1 MALTD
6 KKRRFVQALQSGLSG
21 AKAAIQAGYSEKGA
35 AVAASRLMKDKD
47 VLEAVERANRV
58 NKAKEEAAAE
68 GRTVNLPDLGK
79 LYSDPLE
86 FLKAVAN
93 DPEQDMKLRVEAAKA
108 WVPYV
113 HGRIGEQGKKDA
125 KKQAAAKASAAGG
138 RFAPPPPPTHLR
150 VVGKG

>member
-21 AKAAIQAGYSEKGA
+21 AKAAIHAGYSEKGA

-47 VLEAVERANRV
+47 VQEALGRV
-58 NKAKEEAAAE
+58 NQVNKLKEEAAAA
-68 GRTVNLPDLGK
+68 GKTVSLPDLGK

-93 DPEQDMKLRVEAAKA
+93 DPAQDMKLRVDAAKA

-113 HGRIGEQGKKDA
+113 HGKIGEQGKKDA
-125 KKQAAAKASAAGG
+125 KKKAASEAVAGG
-138 RFAPPPPPTHLR
+138 KFGAPPRPPHLR

>member
-21 AKAAIQAGYSEKGA
+21 AKAAIHAGYSEKGA

-47 VLEAVERANRV
+47 VQEALGRV
-58 NKAKEEAAAE
+58 NQVNKLKEEAAAS
-68 GRTVNLPDLGK
+68 GKSISLPDLGK

-93 DPEQDMKLRVEAAKA
+93 DPEQDMKLRVDAAKA

-113 HGRIGEQGKKDA
+113 HGKIGEQGKKDA
-125 KKQAAAKASAAGG
+125 KKKAAGEAAVG
-138 RFAPPPPPTHLR
+138 GKFRAPPRPPHLR

>member
-6 KKRRFVQALQSGLSG
+6 KKRRFVLALQSGLSG
-21 AKAAIQAGYSEKGA
+21 AKAAIHAGYSEKGA

-47 VLEAVERANRV
+47 VQQALERGRQVS
-58 NKAKEEAAAE
+58 KLKEEAAAA
-68 GRTVNLPDLGK
+68 GRAVSLPDLGK

-93 DPEQDMKLRVEAAKA
+93 DPGQDMKLRVEAAKA

-113 HGRIGEQGKKDA
+113 HGKIGEQGKKDA
-125 KKQAAAKASAAGG
+125 KKQAANKAATGG
-138 RFAPPPPPTHLR
+138 RFASASPPTHLR

>member
-1 MALTD
+1 
-6 KKRRFVQALQSGLSG
+6 
-21 AKAAIQAGYSEKGA
+21 
-35 AVAASRLMKDKD
+35 MKDKD
-47 VLEAVERANRV
+47 VQEALGRV
-58 NKAKEEAAAE
+58 NQVNKLKEEAAAA
-68 GRTVNLPDLGK
+68 GKTVSLPDLGK

-93 DPEQDMKLRVEAAKA
+93 DPEQDMKLRVDAAKA

-113 HGRIGEQGKKDA
+113 HGKIGEQGKKDA
-125 KKQAAAKASAAGG
+125 KKQAADKAATGG

>member
-21 AKAAIQAGYSEKGA
+21 AKAAIHAGYSEKGA

-47 VLEAVERANRV
+47 VQEALGRV
-58 NKAKEEAAAE
+58 NQVNKLKEEAAAA
-68 GRTVNLPDLGK
+68 GKPVSLPDLGE
-79 LYSDPLE
+79 LYSDPLD

-93 DPEQDMKLRVEAAKA
+93 DPEQDMKLRVDAAKA

-113 HGRIGEQGKKDA
+113 HGKIADQGKKDA
-125 KKQAAAKASAAGG
+125 KKKAAGEAVAGG
-138 RFAPPPPPTHLR
+138 RFGAPQPPPHLR

>member
-21 AKAAIQAGYSEKGA
+21 AKAAIHAGYSEKGA

-47 VLEAVERANRV
+47 VREALGRV
-58 NKAKEEAAAE
+58 NQVNKLKEEAAAS
-68 GRTVNLPDLGK
+68 GKSISLPDLGK

-93 DPEQDMKLRVEAAKA
+93 DPEQDMKLRVDAAKA

-113 HGRIGEQGKKDA
+113 HGKIGEQGKKDA
-125 KKQAAAKASAAGG
+125 KKKAAGEAAVG
-138 RFAPPPPPTHLR
+138 GKFGAPPRPPHLR

>member
-21 AKAAIQAGYSEKGA
+21 AKAAIHAGYSEKGA
-35 AVAASRLMKDKD
+35 AVAASRLMKDED
-47 VLEAVERANRV
+47 VQEALGRV
-58 NKAKEEAAAE
+58 NQVNKLKEEAAAA
-68 GRTVNLPDLGK
+68 GKSVSLPDLGK

-93 DPEQDMKLRVEAAKA
+93 DPEQDMKLRVDAAKA

-113 HGRIGEQGKKDA
+113 HGKIGEQGKKDA
-125 KKQAAAKASAAGG
+125 KKRAAGEAVAG
-138 RFAPPPPPTHLR
+138 GKFGAPPRPPHLR

>member
-21 AKAAIQAGYSEKGA
+21 AKAAIHAGYSEKGA

-47 VLEAVERANRV
+47 VQEALGRV
-58 NKAKEEAAAE
+58 NQVNKLKEEAAAAGKE
-68 GRTVNLPDLGK
+68 ISLPDLSK

-93 DPEQDMKLRVEAAKA
+93 DPGQDMKLRVDAAKA

-113 HGRIGEQGKKDA
+113 HGKIGEQGKKDA
-125 KKQAAAKASAAGG
+125 KKKAAGEAVAG
-138 RFAPPPPPTHLR
+138 GKFGAPPRPPHLR

>member
-21 AKAAIQAGYSEKGA
+21 AKAAIHAGYSEKGA

-47 VLEAVERANRV
+47 VQEALGRV
-58 NKAKEEAAAE
+58 NQVNKLKEEAAAA
-68 GRTVNLPDLGK
+68 GKTVSLPDLGK

-93 DPEQDMKLRVEAAKA
+93 DPEQDMKLRVDAAKA

-113 HGRIGEQGKKDA
+113 HGKIGEQGKKDA
-125 KKQAAAKASAAGG
+125 KKQAADKAATGG

>member
-21 AKAAIQAGYSEKGA
+21 ARAAIHAGYSEKGA

-47 VLEAVERANRV
+47 IQETLGRV
-58 NKAKEEAAAE
+58 NQVNKLKEEAAAA
-68 GRTVNLPDLGK
+68 GKDVSLPDLGK

-113 HGRIGEQGKKDA
+113 HGKMGEQGKKDA
-125 KKQAAAKASAAGG
+125 RKQAADKAASGG

>member
-21 AKAAIQAGYSEKGA
+21 AKAAIHAGYSEKGA

-47 VLEAVERANRV
+47 VQEALGRV
-58 NKAKEEAAAE
+58 NQVNKLKEEAAAS
-68 GRTVNLPDLGK
+68 GKSISLPDLGK

-93 DPEQDMKLRVEAAKA
+93 DPEQDMKLRVDAAKA

-113 HGRIGEQGKKDA
+113 HGKIGEQGKKDA
-125 KKQAAAKASAAGG
+125 KKKAAGEAAVGG
-138 RFAPPPPPTHLR
+138 RFGAPPRPPHLR

>member
-21 AKAAIQAGYSEKGA
+21 AKAAIHAGYSEKGA

-47 VLEAVERANRV
+47 IQEALGRINQV
-58 NKAKEEAAAE
+58 NKLKEEATAA
-68 GRTVNLPDLGK
+68 GKPVSLPDLGK

-93 DPEQDMKLRVEAAKA
+93 DPGQDMKLRVDAAKA

-113 HGRIGEQGKKDA
+113 HGKVADQGKKDA
-125 KKQAAAKASAAGG
+125 KKKAAGEAAAGG
-138 RFAPPPPPTHLR
+138 RFAAPPPPPHLR

>member
-6 KKRRFVQALQSGLSG
+6 KKRRFVLALQSGLSG

-47 VLEAVERANRV
+47 VQDALGRADQV
-58 NKAKEEAAAE
+58 NKLKAAAAAA
-68 GRTVNLPDLGK
+68 GKDVSLPDLGK

-113 HGRIGEQGKKDA
+113 HGKIGEQGKKDA
-125 KKQAAAKASAAGG
+125 KKDAANKAAGG
-138 RFAPPPPPTHLR
+138 RFGPPQPPTHLR

>member
-21 AKAAIQAGYSEKGA
+21 AKAAIHAGYSENGA

-47 VLEAVERANRV
+47 VQEALGRV
-58 NKAKEEAAAE
+58 NQVNKLKEEAAAAGKE
-68 GRTVNLPDLGK
+68 ISLPDLGK

-113 HGRIGEQGKKDA
+113 HGKIGEQGKKDA
-125 KKQAAAKASAAGG
+125 KKQAADKAASGG

>member
-21 AKAAIQAGYSEKGA
+21 AKAAIHAGYSEKGA

-47 VLEAVERANRV
+47 VQEALGRV
-58 NKAKEEAAAE
+58 NQVNKLKEEAAAAGME
-68 GRTVNLPDLGK
+68 VSLPDLGK

-113 HGRIGEQGKKDA
+113 HGKIGEQGKKDA
-125 KKQAAAKASAAGG
+125 KKQAADKVASGG

>member
-21 AKAAIQAGYSEKGA
+21 AKAAIHAGYSEKGA

-47 VLEAVERANRV
+47 IQEALGRINQV
-58 NKAKEEAAAE
+58 NKLKEEASAAGKE
-68 GRTVNLPDLGK
+68 VSLPDLGT

-93 DPEQDMKLRVEAAKA
+93 DPVQDMKLRVEAAKA
-108 WVPYV
+108 WIPYV
-113 HGRIGEQGKKDA
+113 HGKVADQGKKDA
-125 KKQAAAKASAAGG
+125 KKKAAGEAAAGG
-138 RFAPPPPPTHLR
+138 RFAAPPPPPHLR

>member
-21 AKAAIQAGYSEKGA
+21 AKAAIHAGYSEKGA

-47 VLEAVERANRV
+47 VQEALGRV
-58 NKAKEEAAAE
+58 NQVNKLKEEAAA
-68 GRTVNLPDLGK
+68 GGKSISLPDFGK
-79 LYSDPLE
+79 IYSDPLD

-93 DPEQDMKLRVEAAKA
+93 DPGQDMKLRVDAAKA
-108 WVPYV
+108 WIPYV
-113 HGRIGEQGKKDA
+113 HGKIADQGKKDA
-125 KKQAAAKASAAGG
+125 KKKAADDVVAGG
-138 RFAPPPPPTHLR
+138 RFGAPPPPPHLR

>member
-21 AKAAIQAGYSEKGA
+21 AKAAIHAGYSEKGA

-47 VLEAVERANRV
+47 VQEALGRV
-58 NKAKEEAAAE
+58 NQVNKLKEEAAAA
-68 GRTVNLPDLGK
+68 GKGVSLPDLGK

-113 HGRIGEQGKKDA
+113 HGKMGEQGKKDA
-125 KKQAAAKASAAGG
+125 RKQAADKAASGG

>member
-21 AKAAIQAGYSEKGA
+21 AKAAIHAGYSEKGA
-35 AVAASRLMKDKD
+35 AVAACRLMKDKD
-47 VLEAVERANRV
+47 VLGALSRADQV
-58 NKAKEEAAAE
+58 NKLREEAAATGKE
-68 GRTVNLPDLGK
+68 VSLPDLGR

-113 HGRIGEQGKKDA
+113 HGKVADQGKKDA
-125 KKQAAAKASAAGG
+125 RQKAAGEAAASG
-138 RFAPPPPPTHLR
+138 RFAARPPPPHLR

>member
-21 AKAAIQAGYSEKGA
+21 AKAAIHAGYSEKGA

-47 VLEAVERANRV
+47 VQEAQGRV
-58 NKAKEEAAAE
+58 NQVNKLKEEAAAS
-68 GRTVNLPDLGK
+68 GKSISLPDLGK

-93 DPEQDMKLRVEAAKA
+93 DPEQDMKLRVDAAKA

-113 HGRIGEQGKKDA
+113 HGKIGEQGKKDA
-125 KKQAAAKASAAGG
+125 KKKAAGEAAVG
-138 RFAPPPPPTHLR
+138 GKFGAPPRPPHLR

>member
-21 AKAAIQAGYSEKGA
+21 SKAAIHAGYSEKGA

-47 VLEAVERANRV
+47 IQEALGRANQV
-58 NKAKEEAAAE
+58 NKLKEEAAATGKE
-68 GRTVNLPDLGK
+68 ISLPDLGM

-93 DPEQDMKLRVEAAKA
+93 DPGQDMKLRVDAAKA

-113 HGRIGEQGKKDA
+113 HGKIGEQGKKDA
-125 KKQAAAKASAAGG
+125 KKKAAGEALAG
-138 RFAPPPPPTHLR
+138 GKFGAPPRPPHLR

>member
-1 MALTD
+1 
-6 KKRRFVQALQSGLSG
+6 
-21 AKAAIQAGYSEKGA
+21 
-35 AVAASRLMKDKD
+35 MKDKD
-47 VLEAVERANRV
+47 VLEALERANLV

-125 KKQAAAKASAAGG
+125 KKQAAAKASATGG
-138 RFAPPPPPTHLR
+138 RFAPPQPPTHLR

>member
-21 AKAAIQAGYSEKGA
+21 AKAAIHAGYSEKGA

-47 VLEAVERANRV
+47 VQDALGRANQV
-58 NKAKEEAAAE
+58 NKLKEEAAVS
-68 GRTVNLPDLGK
+68 GKPVSLPDLGK

-93 DPEQDMKLRVEAAKA
+93 DPGQDMRLRVDAAKA

-113 HGRIGEQGKKDA
+113 HGKIGEQGKKDA
-125 KKQAAAKASAAGG
+125 KKKAAGEAVAG
-138 RFAPPPPPTHLR
+138 GKFGAPPRPPHLR

>member
-21 AKAAIQAGYSEKGA
+21 AKAAIHAGYSEKGA

-47 VLEAVERANRV
+47 VVAALGRV
-58 NKAKEEAAAE
+58 NEVNKLKEQAAAE
-68 GRTVNLPDLGK
+68 GRSVELPDLGK

-93 DPEQDMKLRVEAAKA
+93 DPEQDMKLRVDAAKA

-113 HGRIGEQGKKDA
+113 HGKIGEQGKKDA
-125 KKQAAAKASAAGG
+125 KKQAAKAATGG
-138 RFAPPPPPTHLR
+138 RFAPSSPPTHLR

>member
-21 AKAAIQAGYSEKGA
+21 AKAAIHAGYSDKGA

-47 VLEAVERANRV
+47 VLEALGRV
-58 NKAKEEAAAE
+58 NQVNKLKEQAEAE
-68 GRTVNLPDLGK
+68 GKEFSLPDLGK
-79 LYSDPLE
+79 LYSDPAD
-86 FLKAVAN
+86 FLKAVMN
-93 DPEQDMKLRVEAAKA
+93 DPKQDMKLRVDAAKA

-113 HGRIGEQGKKDA
+113 HGKVGDQGKKDA
-125 KKQAAAKASAAGG
+125 KKAAAKAATGG

>member
-1 MALTD
+1 MKDPDIQNALGRAD
-6 KKRRFVQALQSGLSG
+6 QVNKLKEQA
-21 AKAAIQAGYSEKGA
+21 AEKG
-35 AVAASRLMKDKD
+35 RD
-47 VLEAVERANRV
+47 VS
-58 NKAKEEAAAE
+58 
-68 GRTVNLPDLGK
+68 LPDLGK

-93 DPEQDMKLRVEAAKA
+93 DPEQDMKLRVDAAKA

-125 KKQAAAKASAAGG
+125 AKQAAAKASSGSK
-138 RFAPPPPPTHLR
+138 FVPPPPPTHLR

>member
-21 AKAAIQAGYSEKGA
+21 AKAAIHAGYSEKGA

-47 VLEAVERANRV
+47 IQEALGRV
-58 NKAKEEAAAE
+58 NQVNKLKEEAEAAGKE
-68 GRTVNLPDLGK
+68 ISLPDLGK

-86 FLKAVAN
+86 FLEAVAN
-93 DPEQDMKLRVEAAKA
+93 DPKQDMKLRVDAAKA

-113 HGRIGEQGKKDA
+113 HGKIGEQGKKDA
-125 KKQAAAKASAAGG
+125 KKKAAGEALAG
-138 RFAPPPPPTHLR
+138 GKFGAPPRPPHLR

>member
-21 AKAAIQAGYSEKGA
+21 AKAAIHAGYSEKGA

-47 VLEAVERANRV
+47 VQEALGRV
-58 NKAKEEAAAE
+58 NQVNKLKEEAAAS
-68 GRTVNLPDLGK
+68 GKSISLPDLGK

-93 DPEQDMKLRVEAAKA
+93 DPEQDMKLRVDAAKA

-113 HGRIGEQGKKDA
+113 HGKIGEQGKKDA
-125 KKQAAAKASAAGG
+125 KKKAAGEAAVG
-138 RFAPPPPPTHLR
+138 AKFGAPPRPPHLR

>member
-21 AKAAIQAGYSEKGA
+21 AKAAIHAGYSEKGA

-47 VLEAVERANRV
+47 VQEALGRV
-58 NKAKEEAAAE
+58 NQVNKLKEEAAAAGKE
-68 GRTVNLPDLGK
+68 ISLPDLGK
-79 LYSDPLE
+79 LYSDPLD

-93 DPEQDMKLRVEAAKA
+93 DPGQDMKLRVDAAKA

-113 HGRIGEQGKKDA
+113 HGKIGEQGKKEA
-125 KKQAAAKASAAGG
+125 KKKAAGEAVAG
-138 RFAPPPPPTHLR
+138 SKFGAPQRPPHLR